1 MKTIAIMVQ
10 GLKEPAFVDLIDGAE
25 YILSVRGYCLSV
37 FNARQ
42 SIKMAA
48 SNILHRLA
56 KGRYLNMKEMTD
68 QELMIR
74 ESARKI

>member
-1 MKTIAIMVQ
+1 
-10 GLKEPAFVDLIDGAE
+10 
-25 YILSVRGYCLSV
+25 
-37 FNARQ
+37 
-42 SIKMAA
+42 MAA
-48 SNILHRLA
+48 SNILHRLV